1 MRNLVEPPSS
11 IYCKLCDGELRFKR
25 IEPDDPVFDI
35 EVAIFVCAK
44 CGHEHSRRMIHDP
57 YIAHT
62 ARSMPPSMLG
72 QPGGPGSSRNHLM
85 GGDGFS

>member
-11 IYCKLCDGELRFKR
+11 LCCKICAGELRFKR
-25 IEPDDPVFDI
+25 IEPVDTVLDI

-44 CGHEHSRRMIHDP
+44 CGHEHSRQMIYDR
-57 YIAHT
+57 YVAHT

-72 QPGGPGSSRNHLM
+72 QPGGSGSSRYH
-85 GGDGFS
+85 

>member
-72 QPGGPGSSRNHLM
+72 QPGGSGSSRYH
-85 GGDGFS
+85 